1 MNMLLNVL
9 KSPTVQR
16 LIGLLV
22 LLGAIVLLY
31 KSNQRLHAD
40 NKRLSSNLKTL
51 GAELVLVKTKSGKLA
66 AQTDLLVLQTSE
78 LKKLFPKE
86 VKQIESLGV
95 GVSKTTQFTTTVVE
109 TKTNVIT
116 MLRDS
121 LILDTIKVR
130 VFDYQDQ
137 WYQIQGISEKDSQR
151 LVIKSTDTLTHV
163 VYRGERIKPWLW
175 VFSPRK
181 IQQRISVS
189 NPNATI
195 KYSQSIQIQ
204 TVRIFN
210 YWNN

>member
-1 MNMLLNVL
+1 V
-9 KSPTVQR
+9 
-16 LIGLLV
+16 
-22 LLGAIVLLY
+22 LGAITLLW

-40 NKRLSSNLKTL
+40 NKRLSSNIKTL
-51 GAELVLVKTKSGKLA
+51 GAELVLVKTKSGQLA
-66 AQTDLLVLQTSE
+66 AQSDLLVLQTRE

-116 MLRDS
+116 TLRDS

-130 VFDYQDQ
+130 IFNYQDQ
-137 WYQIQGISEKDSQR
+137 WYQIQGISEKDTQR
-151 LVIKSTDTLTHV
+151 LVIKSTDTLTQV

-181 IQQRISVS
+181 LQQRVSVS

-195 KYSQSIQIQ
+195 KYSQTIQIQ
-204 TVRIFN
+204 KP
-210 YWNN
+210 

>member
-1 MNMLLNVL
+1 
-9 KSPTVQR
+9 VQR

-22 LLGAIVLLY
+22 LLSAVVLLY

-40 NKRLSSNLKTL
+40 NKRLSSNIKTL
-51 GAELVLVKTKSGKLA
+51 GAELVLVKTKSGQLA
-66 AQTDLLVLQTSE
+66 AQSDLLVLQTSE

-116 MLRDS
+116 TLRDS
-121 LILDTIKVR
+121 LVLDTIKVR

-137 WYQIQGISEKDSQR
+137 WYQIQGISEKDMQR
-151 LVIKSTDTLTHV
+151 LVIKSTDTLTQV

-181 IQQRISVS
+181 IQQRVSVS

-195 KYSQSIQIQ
+195 KYSQTIQIQ
-204 TVRIFN
+204 KP
-210 YWNN
+210 

>member
-1 MNMLLNVL
+1 M
-9 KSPTVQR
+9 
-16 LIGLLV
+16 
-22 LLGAIVLLY
+22 
-31 KSNQRLHAD
+31 
-40 NKRLSSNLKTL
+40 KTL

-66 AQTDLLVLQTSE
+66 AQTDLLVLQTNE

-116 MLRDS
+116 TLRDS

-151 LVIKSTDTLTHV
+151 LVIKSTDTLTQV

-181 IQQRISVS
+181 IQQRVSVS

-195 KYSQSIQIQ
+195 KYSQTIQIQ
-204 TVRIFN
+204 KP
-210 YWNN
+210 

>member
-9 KSPTVQR
+9 KSPVVQR

-40 NKRLSSNLKTL
+40 NIRLSSNMKTL

-116 MLRDS
+116 KLRDS

-137 WYQIQGISEKDSQR
+137 WYQIQGISEKDTQR
-151 LVIKSTDTLTHV
+151 LVIKSTDTLTQV
-163 VYRGERIKPWLW
+163 VYRGERLKPWLW

-181 IQQRISVS
+181 IQQRVSVS

-195 KYSQSIQIQ
+195 KYSQTIQIQ
-204 TVRIFN
+204 KP
-210 YWNN
+210 

>member
-1 MNMLLNVL
+1 MSANV
-9 KSPTVQR
+9 K
-16 LIGLLV
+16 
-22 LLGAIVLLY
+22 A
-31 KSNQRLHAD
+31 
-40 NKRLSSNLKTL
+40 L
-51 GAELVLVKTKSGKLA
+51 GAELVLVKTKSGNLA

-86 VKQIESLGV
+86 FKQIESLGV

-116 MLRDS
+116 TLRDS

-137 WYQIQGISEKDSQR
+137 WYQIQGISEKDTQR
-151 LVIKSTDTLTHV
+151 LVIKSTDTLTQV
-163 VYRGERIKPWLW
+163 VYRGERFKPWLW

-181 IQQRISVS
+181 IQQRVSVS

-195 KYSQSIQIQ
+195 KYSQTIQIQ
-204 TVRIFN
+204 KP
-210 YWNN
+210 

>member
-1 MNMLLNVL
+1 MLLNVL

-151 LVIKSTDTLTHV
+151 LVIKSTDTLTQV

-204 TVRIFN
+204 KP
-210 YWNN
+210 

>member
-9 KSPTVQR
+9 KSPAVQR

-31 KSNQRLHAD
+31 KSNLRLHAD
-40 NKRLSSNLKTL
+40 NKSLSSNIKTL

-66 AQTDLLVLQTSE
+66 AQTDLLVIQTNE

-86 VKQIESLGV
+86 VKQIENLGV

-116 MLRDS
+116 TLRDS

-137 WYQIQGISEKDSQR
+137 WYQIQGISEKDTQR
-151 LVIKSTDTLTHV
+151 LVIKSTDTLTQV
-163 VYRGERIKPWLW
+163 VYRGKRIKPWLW

-181 IQQRISVS
+181 IQQRVSVS

-195 KYSQSIQIQ
+195 KYSQTIQIQ
-204 TVRIFN
+204 KP
-210 YWNN
+210 

>member
-9 KSPTVQR
+9 KSPVVQR

-22 LLGAIVLLY
+22 LLSAVVLLY

-51 GAELVLVKTKSGKLA
+51 GAELVLVKTKSGQLA
-66 AQTDLLVLQTSE
+66 AQSDLLVLQTSE

-116 MLRDS
+116 TLRDS

-130 VFDYQDQ
+130 IFNYQDQ
-137 WYQIQGISEKDSQR
+137 WYQIQGISENDTQR
-151 LVIKSTDTLTHV
+151 LVIKSTDTLTQV

-181 IQQRISVS
+181 IQQRVSVS

-195 KYSQSIQIQ
+195 KYSQTIQIQ
-204 TVRIFN
+204 KP
-210 YWNN
+210 

>member
-9 KSPTVQR
+9 KSPAVQR

-22 LLGAIVLLY
+22 LLSAIVLLY

-40 NKRLSSNLKTL
+40 NKRLSSNIKTL
-51 GAELVLVKTKSGKLA
+51 GSELVLVKTKSGKLA

-86 VKQIESLGV
+86 VKQIESLDV
-95 GVSKTTQFTTTVVE
+95 KVNKTMQYSTTVIE

-116 MLRDS
+116 TLRDS

-137 WYQIQGISEKDSQR
+137 WYQIQGISDKDTQR
-151 LVIKSTDTLTHV
+151 LVIKSTDTLTQV

-181 IQQRISVS
+181 IQQRVSVS

-195 KYSQSIQIQ
+195 KYSQTIQIQ
-204 TVRIFN
+204 KP
-210 YWNN
+210 

>member
-1 MNMLLNVL
+1 MLLNVL
-9 KSPTVQR
+9 KSPMVQR

-22 LLGAIVLLY
+22 PLVAIVLLY

-40 NKRLSSNLKTL
+40 NKRLSSNIKTL

-66 AQTDLLVLQTSE
+66 AQSDLLVLQTSD

-95 GVSKTTQFTTTVVE
+95 SVGKTTQFTTTVVE

-116 MLRDS
+116 TLRDS

-137 WYQIQGISEKDSQR
+137 WYQIQGISEKDTQR
-151 LVIKSTDTLTHV
+151 LVIKSTDTLTQV
-163 VYRGERIKPWLW
+163 VYRGERLKPWLW

-181 IQQRISVS
+181 IQQRVSVS

-204 TVRIFN
+204 KP
-210 YWNN
+210 